1 MENVNLSQIQPGAGV
16 QNESDQDAKRLEQEQ
31 VRRDLVASIL
41 DSAARER
48 LSRIALVSP
57 ERSAKIEGLI
67 LSLAQ
72 AGKIQRG
79 QRVSE
84 NQLIDLLEQLEERGK
99 STNKKATVVFQ
110 RRKDIDDDLD
120 F

>member
-1 MENVNLSQIQPGAGV
+1 MDLSQISTGSRPQNGAD
-16 QNESDQDAKRLEQEQ
+16 EEAKRAQEEQM
-31 VRRDLVASIL
+31 RRDMIATVL

-57 ERSAKIEGLI
+57 DRSAKIESLI
-67 LSLAQ
+67 ISLAQ
-72 AGKIQRG
+72 GGKLKS
-79 QRVSE
+79 RVTE
-84 NQLIDLLEQLEERGK
+84 NQLIELLEQLEDAQGK
-99 STNKKATVVFQ
+99 STSRKSTVVFQ

>member
-1 MENVNLSQIQPGAGV
+1 MDLSQIPTGSRA
-16 QNESDQDAKRLEQEQ
+16 QNGTDEEAKRAQEEQM
-31 VRRDLVASIL
+31 RRDMIATVL

-57 ERSAKIEGLI
+57 DRSAKIESLI
-67 LSLAQ
+67 ISLAQ
-72 AGKIQRG
+72 GGKLKG
-79 QRVSE
+79 RVSE
-84 NQLIDLLEQLEERGK
+84 KQLIDLLEQLEEAQGK
-99 STNKKATVVFQ
+99 SASQKPTIVFQ